1 MESSNGARDSSRK
14 LVRLQME
21 PEALV
26 LFRQSLEAAGLLT
39 EVAEPDAQ
47 SAPDVAVVG
56 VRAED
61 GTVMLE
67 ASVRRLPET
76 PHVAWSASGAAH
88 LIGAAFRAGASAYVW
103 GEANEVAAELTRA
116 VKSLLQA
123 APDRERPVYGTSPF
137 DEFLPRAQALSPR
150 EREVLGYIASGLDN
164 LQIAAHLGVCERT
177 VKSHVTALYRKL
189 AQENRAQLALFGA
202 RLGLAWKTQPTS
214 TRAQQTAL

>member
-1 MESSNGARDSSRK
+1 MEKLNGTRDSGRR

-21 PEALV
+21 PDALV
-26 LFRQSLEAAGLLT
+26 LFQQSLEAAGLLT
-39 EVAEPDAQ
+39 EVAHPDAQ
-47 SAPDVAVVG
+47 GEPDVAVVG

-67 ASVRRLPET
+67 ASVRQLPDT

-88 LIGAAFRAGASAYVW
+88 LIGASFRAGASAYVW
-103 GEANEVAAELTRA
+103 GEAREVASELTRA
-116 VKSLLQA
+116 VKALLQA
-123 APDRERPVYGTSPF
+123 APEPNFVAAGQSPF

-202 RLGLAWKTQPTS
+202 RLGLAFRVQPTS
-214 TRAQQTAL
+214 TRAQESTL